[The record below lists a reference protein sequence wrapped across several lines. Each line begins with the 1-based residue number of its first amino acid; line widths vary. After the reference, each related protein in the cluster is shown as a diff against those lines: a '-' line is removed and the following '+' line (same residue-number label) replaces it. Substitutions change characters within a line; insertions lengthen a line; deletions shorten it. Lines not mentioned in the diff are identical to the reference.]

1 MRSQA
6 ALAILFSMLAFGQS
20 EAALR
25 AYFEGKLVRSRI
37 DLPGT
42 HEGLDINYRKQ
53 PPMEVKS
60 YQRRLNEWGAAVQA
74 GREIVVTAV
83 RVKGKNIE
91 FQLGGG
97 GLHESSSV
105 SYNTS
110 VRKSSREE
118 SLDREIS
125 REKDSRRKD
134 SLRRERDRLR
144 SYREREER
152 RLRAEKARLEE
163 IKRRELHEKAFRFGS
178 RINLWFPNDYLK
190 ESVPNPDELMSMLG
204 EYIDFGPMNG
214 AVRR

>member
-6 ALAILFSMLAFGQS
+6 ALAILFSMLAFGQN

-25 AYFEGKLVRSRI
+25 EYFEGRTVRSKL

-42 HEGLDINYRKQ
+42 HEGLDINFKKE

-60 YQRRLNEWGAAVQA
+60 YRRRLNEWGPAVEA

-105 SYNTS
+105 SYNTT

-125 REKDSRRKD
+125 RETDAKRKD
-134 SLRRERDRLR
+134 RLKSERDRLR
-144 SYREREER
+144 SHREREER

-190 ESVPNPDELMSMLG
+190 ETVPSPDELMSMLDQ
-204 EYIDFGPMNG
+204 YIDFSPMNR